1 MWVKTENTHNK
12 QMNKLCAYLKVSH
25 ATGEKR
31 KDEQKQKFTDEGWGK
46 NT

>member
-1 MWVKTENTHNK
+1 MWVQTENTHNK

-31 KDEQKQKFTDEGWGK
+31 KDEQK
-46 NT
+46 